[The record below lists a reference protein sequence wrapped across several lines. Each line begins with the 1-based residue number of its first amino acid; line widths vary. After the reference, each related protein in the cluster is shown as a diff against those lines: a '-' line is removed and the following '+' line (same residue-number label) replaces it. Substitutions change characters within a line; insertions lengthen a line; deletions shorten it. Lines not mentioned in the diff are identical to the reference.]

1 MTSSSD
7 IDNNVISTLE
17 RLGVAYELIQI
28 DPDFADTAQFCEKYG
43 FPMEYSGN
51 TIIVASKRGEKKYC
65 ACIVQASQRLDVNK
79 VVRGLMGVSRVSFA
93 SVEETSELTGM
104 MIGGVT
110 PYALPNDLP
119 LYADHNLLSAEYVIL
134 GSGSRSSKLKV
145 APEEMLKIP
154 GLEFIEGLSMPK
166 K

>member
-7 IDNNVISTLE
+7 IDNTVISTLE
-17 RLGVAYELIQI
+17 SLGVAYELIQI

-51 TIIVASKRGEKKYC
+51 TIILASKRGEKKFC

-79 VVRGLMGVSRVSFA
+79 TVRGLMGVSRVSFA
-93 SVEETSELTGM
+93 SADETMKLTGM

-110 PYALPNDLP
+110 PYALPNGLP
-119 LYADHNLLSAEYVIL
+119 VYADHNLLSVEYVIL

-145 APEEMLKIP
+145 LPSEMAKIP
-154 GLEFIEGLSMPK
+154 GLEFVEGLSMPAG
-166 K
+166 